1 MTEEMTE
8 EQLAKWR
15 HWHKAHL
22 CCEKA
27 KPGGFCVCLVLINC
41 EEHGIKHVGTHDLN
55 RSLQPSKKL
64 GGL

>member
-8 EQLAKWR
+8 ERLAEWR

-41 EEHGIKHVGTHDLN
+41 EEHGLKHVGTHD
-55 RSLQPSKKL
+55 
-64 GGL
+64 